1 MAKETTRFVC
11 GGCQAIHVKWIGRCT
26 TCNAW
31 GSLVE
36 EAAPKKKASPGR
48 EKPSA
53 RPVGDVEAEA
63 LPRVPT
69 GIGELDRVLGGG
81 AVPGGVVLVGGD
93 PGVGKSTLLLQA
105 LGQIAA
111 RGKTALYVSG
121 EESASQTALRARRLG
136 IDEKRLL
143 VMAASELDD
152 VESETRRTKPAAVVI
167 DSVQTVRESGLGT
180 PAGTITQLREVT
192 ARVCEMAQR
201 EDVAVFLVGH
211 VTKDGALAGP
221 KVLEHLVD
229 AVLAFEG
236 ERGHAFRA
244 LRVTKNRFG
253 SATEVGLFEMTPEGM
268 REVTRPSELFLSE
281 RPSHASGSVV
291 GATSEG
297 ARSLLVEVQALVGP
311 PGAGTPRRTANG
323 VDPARLAMLLAVLA
337 RRAGVEAGSCD
348 VFVNLA
354 GGLRVD
360 EPALDLAVALSVA
373 SSYRDR
379 VFSAETIAFGE
390 IGLAGEVRGV
400 PRVGPRL
407 AEARAMG
414 FRRALIPASSAERLS
429 AGERE
434 GLEIVAVR
442 TLEQAADE
450 LGLSAPN
457 ARLPLCRRKLCAE
470 VGTRATEVTSVRSG
484 DLAWGDGALASSSG
498 LEPLTS
504 LRMAGR
510 TRADARRG
518 AARRR
523 GRAAARVRHRVGRGF
538 PRACERGARAREE
551 P

>member
-1 MAKETTRFVC
+1 MAKESSRFVC
-11 GGCQAIHVKWIGRCT
+11 GECAAIHVKWLGRCT

-31 GSLVE
+31 GSLAE
-36 EAAPKKKASPGR
+36 EAAPKGGASKRVGGR

-53 RPVGDVEAEA
+53 RPVSDVEAEA
-63 LPRVPT
+63 LPRIPT

-105 LGQIAA
+105 LGAIAR

-136 IDEKRLL
+136 IDAERLFVL
-143 VMAASELDD
+143 PASELDD
-152 VESETRRTKPAAVVI
+152 IEAEAKRVRPAALVV
-167 DSVQTVRESGLGT
+167 DSVQTVRETGLGT
-180 PAGTITQLREVT
+180 PAGTVTQLREVT
-192 ARVCEMAQR
+192 ARLCELSQR
-201 EDVAVFLVGH
+201 EGLATFLVGH

-229 AVLAFEG
+229 TVLAFEG

-253 SATEVGLFEMTPEGM
+253 SATEVGLFEMGPEGM
-268 REVTRPSELFLSE
+268 REVTQPSALFLSE

-297 ARSLLVEVQALVGP
+297 ARSLLVEVQALVGS
-311 PGAGTPRRTANG
+311 PGQGTPRRTANG
-323 VDPARLAMLLAVLA
+323 VDGARLAMLLAVLA
-337 RRAGVEAGSCD
+337 RRAGVEVGMCD

-360 EPALDLAVALSVA
+360 EPALDLAVALAVA

-379 VFSAETIAFGE
+379 VFPSDAIAFGE

-414 FRRALIPASSAERLS
+414 FSRALIPASSAERLS
-429 AGERE
+429 ASERE
-434 GLEIVAVR
+434 GLRIVPVR
-442 TLEQAADE
+442 TLEQAIEE
-450 LGLSAPN
+450 LP
-457 ARLPLCRRKLCAE
+457 
-470 VGTRATEVTSVRSG
+470 
-484 DLAWGDGALASSSG
+484 
-498 LEPLTS
+498 
-504 LRMAGR
+504 
-510 TRADARRG
+510 
-518 AARRR
+518 
-523 GRAAARVRHRVGRGF
+523 
-538 PRACERGARAREE
+538 
-551 P
+551 